1 LTWQVF
7 VNGQLLGG
15 QGAFPPHAD
24 PADPPVSPVMTLPSS
39 LAPQGSVTL
48 VALRE
53 WHAPAFLE
61 SDVQH
66 PTAVVNEARVL
77 SLTVRAGAAEALV
90 ANGPEYALSAVLALA
105 GIALLIFW
113 RSSGGREYLWAAIM
127 LLSPLATALLSSGLV
142 TAGLSFHAQTLAIAV
157 VYSAGLLAEIEF
169 MWTLFQ
175 LRSRWIHILWHA
187 IWVAFILAEIAEA
200 YFLQSP
206 AFQHLCQIIIVAGI
220 AAFDCILFPV
230 CIREIFRPGG
240 NRGIAAA
247 QSLME
252 VIILLGVL
260 GYSVHLKLGPFPLD
274 LFQLTLTL
282 LDLAVAAMLFRR
294 AWKAWKESSALRAEF
309 EAAQR
314 NPQRAVNISRRKQ
327 WIELQQS
334 S

>member
-1 LTWQVF
+1 VDFCPFRGPDT
-7 VNGQLLGG
+7 
-15 QGAFPPHAD
+15 PHALTESIPGKKTHTQVVD
-24 PADPPVSPVMTLPSS
+24 TELKNASSTTLHFD
-39 LAPQGSVTL
+39 
-48 VALRE
+48 RDNN
-53 WHAPAFLE
+53 FLWG
-61 SDVQH
+61 
-66 PTAVVNEARVL
+66 
-77 SLTVRAGAAEALV
+77 AG
-90 ANGPEYALSAVLALA
+90 
-105 GIALLIFW
+105 
-113 RSSGGREYLWAAIM
+113 
-127 LLSPLATALLSSGLV
+127 
-142 TAGLSFHAQTLAIAV
+142 
-157 VYSAGLLAEIEF
+157 
-169 MWTLFQ
+169 
-175 LRSRWIHILWHA
+175 ILWHA

-206 AFQHLCQIIIVAGI
+206 AFQHLCQIVIVAGI